1 MAIARVEKRVR
12 EGGHDIPM
20 ETIHRRYWLGLEN
33 FFRIFAPIVESW
45 MFFDNEHDAI
55 ELANEDVGLNANVFT
70 RIKELCLNRKK

>member
-1 MAIARVEKRVR
+1 MAVARVAKRVR
-12 EGGHDIPM
+12 EGGHDIPV

-33 FFRIFAPIVESW
+33 IFRILASIVDSW